1 MQDTTDEKKIRTIYD
16 LPITACGRDERHDD
30 LQTGPGSPTFNCHLE
45 QYERL
50 FVIKYVRTD
59 HIAKSS
65 RQPGAVGYEPK
76 IQLLDK
82 CRPLRL
88 GLGQFLRCLFRG
100 TTARTRGD
108 DATEHRYD
116 RG

>member
-16 LPITACGRDERHDD
+16 LPITACGRDGRYDD
-30 LQTGPGSPTFNCHLE
+30 LETGPRSLTFNCHLE
-45 QYERL
+45 QYEASL
-50 FVIKYVRTD
+50 SLNKCASD

-82 CRPLRL
+82 CRPL
-88 GLGQFLRCLFRG
+88 
-100 TTARTRGD
+100 
-108 DATEHRYD
+108 
-116 RG
+116 